1 MTVRLLSPGAA
12 WKFTG
17 RGREVAAEEAAAGFV
32 WRTEPSM
39 PLPLPREMV
48 LEPGRLTMAQIT
60 DLTPVTAQPDDGR
73 Y

>member
-1 MTVRLLSPGAA
+1 
-12 WKFTG
+12 
-17 RGREVAAEEAAAGFV
+17 
-32 WRTEPSM
+32 M